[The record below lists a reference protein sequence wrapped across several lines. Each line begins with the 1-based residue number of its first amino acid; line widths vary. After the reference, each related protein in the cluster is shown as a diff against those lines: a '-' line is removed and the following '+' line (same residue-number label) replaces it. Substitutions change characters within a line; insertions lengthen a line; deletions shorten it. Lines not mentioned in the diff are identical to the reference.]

1 MATSSQSKQPQTST
15 LVKPTGDNIDMAW
28 QWNSL
33 KDINNRKSVTCDF
46 CKKVTTGGI
55 TRAKK
60 HQMGIKGDVNACTQ
74 CPPEVKNLLKEAA
87 EKKKVTQAYSE
98 LQNDN
103 EEEEIEETH
112 SLKSGKRPATSSDP
126 SIKKA
131 KNVKGLI
138 DLLLFKNPEA
148 NIKLG
153 KNTKQT
159 SINDACD
166 KEARDRTCQYI
177 AQFFYRNGI
186 AFNVARTKSFKL
198 MVDTIGNYGKHLKP
212 PSYHE
217 LRVPFLKKEI
227 ERTNE
232 MLKKHK
238 EEWVNFGCSIMS
250 DAWTD
255 KKNRTLINF
264 MVNSPS
270 GTMFVRSVDASSYMK
285 TGEKIFQLLDDF
297 VEEIGEKNVVQVV
310 TDNGSNYV
318 LAGKLLTAKRTNLYW
333 TPCAAHCLDL
343 MLEDIGKLPKVKT
356 TIQKGISLVGFIYNH
371 SLALNTMRKYTKKT
385 ELVRYGVT
393 RFATTFLTLQRLH
406 KLKNNLR
413 MMVTSDEWSKSK
425 AAKDAK
431 GKRATDTI
439 LSPAFWNGV
448 VYSLKAMGPL
458 VRVLRLVDNE
468 KKSAMGYIY
477 EAMDR
482 AKEAI
487 QRSFN
492 GNEDKYKEIFAII
505 DKRWESQLHHPLHA
519 AAHFLNPELFYK
531 NPQIELDEEVTSGLY
546 QCIERLIPTEEE
558 EDKIIDE
565 LSLYKRAGGNFSIR
579 SAIRQRTT
587 VAPAEWWRLYGASTP
602 SLQKLAIKVLS
613 LTCSASG
620 CERSWSTFEHI
631 HSKKRSKLE
640 HQKLQDLVFVKYNQ
654 ALKERF
660 DCRDVIDPILLNDI
674 DDSNEWLVGEIG
686 GDEDVAQDELVFE
699 DDTLTWGAVA
709 DIVGAS
715 EPRTYTRQQSRLK
728 NKQIATSTSRTSTS
742 NNGKRNIED
751 GEEEANDE
759 ESDNEEEEIYK
770 SSSGESN
777 NDEEDL
783 DEDFMEDEIALIP
796 ILCQALE
803 HIAKFLRR
811 NFSQST
817 LYRKYMEE
825 ACVWVES
832 NTTPLIS

>member
-1 MATSSQSKQPQTST
+1 MATSSQSKPPQTSST
-15 LVKPTGDNIDMAW
+15 VSSCGLVKPTGENIDMAW

-55 TRAKK
+55 TRAKR
-60 HQMGIKGDVNACTQ
+60 HQMGIKGDVNACTK

-87 EKKKVTQAYSE
+87 EKKKVTQAYTE
-98 LQNDN
+98 LQDDD
-103 EEEEIEETH
+103 EEEVEEIHT
-112 SLKSGKRPATSSDP
+112 LKSGKRPATLSDSST
-126 SIKKA
+126 KKA
-131 KNVKGLI
+131 KNVKGPM

-148 NIKLG
+148 TIKLG

-159 SINDACD
+159 SINDACN
-166 KEARDRTCQYI
+166 KEVRDLTCQFI
-177 AQFFYRNGI
+177 ARFFYRNGI

-198 MVDTIGNYGKHLKP
+198 MVEAIGNYGKHLKP

-227 ERTNE
+227 EETNK
-232 MLKKHK
+232 MLKKQK
-238 EEWVNFGCSIMS
+238 EEWVDFGCSIMS

-285 TGEKIFQLLDDF
+285 TGEKVFQLLDDF

-318 LAGKLLTAKRTNLYW
+318 LAGKLLTAKRTHLYW

-406 KLKNNLR
+406 KLKTNLR

-431 GKRATDTI
+431 GKRATDTV

-492 GNEDKYKEIFAII
+492 ENEDKYKDIFAII

-519 AAHFLNPELFYK
+519 AAHFLNPELYYR
-531 NPQIELDEEVTSGLY
+531 NPTIEFDEEVTSGLY
-546 QCIERLIPTEEE
+546 KCIERLIPTEEE
-558 EDKIIDE
+558 EDKIIHE
-565 LSLYKRAGGNFSIR
+565 LSLYKRAGGNFGIR

-587 VAPAEWWRLYGASTP
+587 VAPAEWWRLYGASAP

-620 CERSWSTFEHI
+620 CERNWSTFEHI

-674 DDSNEWLVGEIG
+674 DDSNEWLVGEMG
-686 GDEDVAQDELVFE
+686 GDEEVAEDELVFE
-699 DDTLTWGAVA
+699 DDNLTWGAVA
-709 DIVGAS
+709 DIVGAG

-728 NKQIATSTSRTSTS
+728 NKQIVTSTPTSTSRPSTS
-742 NNGKRNIED
+742 SGGKHTMEEE
-751 GEEEANDE
+751 EEEANDE
-759 ESDNEEEEIYK
+759 ESDSEEEEIYK

-783 DEDFMEDEIALIP
+783 DEDFMED
-796 ILCQALE
+796 
-803 HIAKFLRR
+803 
-811 NFSQST
+811 
-817 LYRKYMEE
+817 
-825 ACVWVES
+825 
-832 NTTPLIS
+832 